1 VGVKLGNTPL
11 KISTNLAIV
20 DTGTSYILMPQAD
33 FVQLTRYLQKEN
45 ICGMDAYY
53 NLFKCL
59 CRPDSYEEFPDLKI
73 QIDNNVYT
81 LPKESYIIAVN
92 GTCYF

>member
-1 VGVKLGNTPL
+1 
-11 KISTNLAIV
+11 
-20 DTGTSYILMPQAD
+20 
-33 FVQLTRYLQKEN
+33 
-45 ICGMDAYY
+45 MDAYY

-81 LPKESYIIAVN
+81 LPKESYIIAVKIVFFIFLGKRN
-92 GTCYF
+92 LLFLDYEHEIQARVQYVGPWR